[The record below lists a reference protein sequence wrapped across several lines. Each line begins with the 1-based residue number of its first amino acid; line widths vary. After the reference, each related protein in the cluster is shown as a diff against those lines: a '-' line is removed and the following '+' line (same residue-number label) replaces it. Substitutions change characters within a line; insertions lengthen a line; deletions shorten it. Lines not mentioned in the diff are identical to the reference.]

1 MILVSFGFEVVVEE
15 LKLLGLDLVVEER
28 EEVVG
33 VEVVLV
39 LVVIRLTKG
48 LGLVLEVLEVLEV
61 VLVLEVIG
69 CVLVVFVLLDFFI
82 IKFSFGDFNFLVIIL
97 KLGLIEIIFKLVYS
111 YVIVISIISINDIV
125 FKNVLNFFLIINNG
139 NISKSVRYS
148 LLF

>member
-82 IKFSFGDFNFLVIIL
+82 IIFDCFSGGVRFS
-97 KLGLIEIIFKLVYS
+97 IIFFEFFFIEFVFFFY
-111 YVIVISIISINDIV
+111 IIV
-125 FKNVLNFFLIINNG
+125 FFFEFF
-139 NISKSVRYS
+139 VFFR
-148 LLF
+148 LFFIFVNYFKFNRFV

>member
-48 LGLVLEVLEVLEV
+48 LGLLLEVLEVLEV

-82 IKFSFGDFNFLVIIL
+82 IIFGCFSGGVRFSIIFFEFFFIEFVFFFILLFFFLSFSFFL
-97 KLGLIEIIFKLVYS
+97 GC
-111 YVIVISIISINDIV
+111 
-125 FKNVLNFFLIINNG
+125 FLF
-139 NISKSVRYS
+139 S
-148 LLF
+148 